1 MNAQMLAQMLN
12 LNPTNTQKLSQ
23 AWGQAQQASAGVNS
37 LQSAQKAIKAFGLT
51 SDMLSQAGSMLNSPL
66 AGVVASALGTDI
78 NKARNAFNKL
88 TGTSGTVSTPS
99 TSSFVDD
106 LAKLKA
112 GLQQLKS

>member
-1 MNAQMLAQMLN
+1 
-12 LNPTNTQKLSQ
+12 
-23 AWGQAQQASAGVNS
+23 
-37 LQSAQKAIKAFGLT
+37 
-51 SDMLSQAGSMLNSPL
+51 MLSQAGSMLNSPL

-88 TGTSGTVSTPS
+88 TGTPSTPS